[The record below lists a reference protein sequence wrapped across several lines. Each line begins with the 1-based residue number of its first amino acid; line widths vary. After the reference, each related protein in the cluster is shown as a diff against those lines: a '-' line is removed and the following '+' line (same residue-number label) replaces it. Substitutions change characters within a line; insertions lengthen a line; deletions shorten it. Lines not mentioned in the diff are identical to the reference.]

1 MPLLYFSNST
11 PTQPELRGNILSLD
25 ISPSGIVDLTGNH
38 LVTLQPG
45 AILDT
50 SDHVNG
56 SASLLISAGG
66 GSDHNGAKLTANTP
80 WTVKDQ
86 KWNFSCWMKEVN
98 TTGGAL
104 YIPLSVNG
112 VTGEFYPLEFYN
124 GNWYCGSNIPPVGW
138 NSFILALGPRNG
150 WTHWNVSF
158 DLTFYRV
165 HLNGHMVFKTA
176 GSSFPF
182 PPASD
187 IDIGKRR
194 GHATGTHK
202 IGSLDF
208 SLGEAKNDAN
218 FIP

>member
-1 MPLLYFSNST
+1 MTLLYLSKATSMT
-11 PTQPELRGNILSLD
+11 ELHGNILSLD
-25 ISPSGIVDLTGNH
+25 ISPSGIVDRTGNH

-45 AILDT
+45 ATLDT

-56 SASLLISAGG
+56 SASLLVSADG
-66 GSDHNGAKLTANTP
+66 GSVHNGAKLTANTP

-86 KWNFSCWMKEVN
+86 KWNLSCWMKEVN
-98 TTGGAL
+98 ITAGAL

-112 VTGEFYPLEFYN
+112 TSGEFYPIEFYN
-124 GNWYCGSNIPPVGW
+124 GNWYCGSTISPDSV

-150 WTHWNVSF
+150 WTHWNISF

-165 HLNGHMVFKTA
+165 HLNGTMVFKTA
-176 GSSFPF
+176 GSSFRF
-182 PPASD
+182 PPSSSMD
-187 IDIGKRR
+187 VGKRR

-208 SLGEAKNDAN
+208 SLGEAKDDAT